1 MPSSR
6 SLAAL
11 HCLAH
16 ARAAHTLSRGI
27 AQRDPNSYITSTEV
41 GANAFKWLQRGSC
54 KRAVIR
60 PYAVL
65 DSPASLTTLQARA
78 QFARLPLALGSQG
91 PPSPK
96 HQNSTQDAPTPQKSL
111 GSSSCKPKTCSGS
124 LATLHCAHTQRT
136 PVRRI
141 LGCRG
146 PPGQQE
152 KGLPPNVH
160 VLLCKGAYTQKITL
174 KQKQQIAHSHPH
186 QDLLPDQVPGCSSNQ
201 CLREYQSQPGGSQH
215 TSRRFASEG
224 IVPTGKL
231 GLEIRQ
237 TFSLKGLLLGSSIS
251 LLFQAAGLWLQLQS
265 RLMHSVH
272 PDGLPQHMWA
282 GFRPAEPSPGPHLH
296 SPQGGGA
303 PSSTP
308 TPPHTQAADAN

>member
-1 MPSSR
+1 MPS
-6 SLAAL
+6 L
-11 HCLAH
+11 H
-16 ARAAHTLSRGI
+16 
-27 AQRDPNSYITSTEV
+27 
-41 GANAFKWLQRGSC
+41 AFRWPWVAK
-54 KRAVIR
+54 V
-60 PYAVL
+60 
-65 DSPASLTTLQARA
+65 LQAPNTRTA
-78 QFARLPLALGSQG
+78 PRMHPHHKSHLEAAAANRRPVPALWPPCTARTHS
-91 PPSPK
+91 
-96 HQNSTQDAPTPQKSL
+96 
-111 GSSSCKPKTCSGS
+111 
-124 LATLHCAHTQRT
+124 AHTQRT

-160 VLLCKGAYTQKITL
+160 VLLCKRAYTQKITL
-174 KQKQQIAHSHPH
+174 KQKQQIAHSHPD